1 MAHERILRAATSDD
15 AVALRVLLTSHSA
28 TAEFALARHLAQP
41 RYRPAL
47 TRVVEQN
54 GELLGAALIS
64 HRRLRLGLAT
74 IESVAID
81 ALLLGPD
88 LPRDELLGDCVGTCY
103 DEGLPLALISGAANE
118 FAAAGFARYQ
128 FAVRSRLPANRN
140 ANLRLRAAT
149 PADVSDIAALYE
161 ASYRHIS
168 LAESRV
174 MPDWP
179 AWLHNNAVVVLED
192 SRQRVGAYAV
202 LYDDGVVEAGAADS
216 GTARELLSA
225 LGAASTAQHLALP
238 GIHSVTQAALQ
249 LGSRVQVRGYND
261 AEPAPLAGIVD
272 LPGLLGQ
279 ISPELE
285 RRLALSR
292 YAGWEGSLRFELAA
306 ERVTLVFAQG
316 RATVFDGTRPADIR
330 LRQVE
335 LPALAQLCLG
345 YRTAADLRA
354 TGELRCDDTVLGLID
369 AIFPNI
375 ALC

>member
-1 MAHERILRAATSDD
+1 MRHELHIRAATSDD
-15 AVALRVLLTSHSA
+15 AVALRVLVTSYSA
-28 TAEFALARHLAQP
+28 AAQFALARHLAQP
-41 RYRPAL
+41 RYRPTL
-47 TRVVEQN
+47 TRVAEQN
-54 GELLGAALIS
+54 GELLGAALIA

-74 IESVAID
+74 IDAGAIEM
-81 ALLLGPD
+81 LVLGPD
-88 LPRDELLGDCVGTCY
+88 VPREELLGDCVGACY
-103 DEGLPLALISGAANE
+103 DEGLPLALISGAADE

-128 FAVRSRLPANRN
+128 FAVCTRLPAGGN
-140 ANLRLRAAT
+140 ANLGLRAAT
-149 PADVSDIAALYE
+149 PTDVIDIAALYE

-174 MPDWP
+174 MPDWH
-179 AWLHNNAVVVLED
+179 AWLHNNAAVVLED
-192 SRQRVGAYAV
+192 SRQRLGAYAV
-202 LYDDGVVEAGAADS
+202 LYDNGVVEAGAADS

-225 LGAASTAQHLALP
+225 LGAAGAAKHLALP
-238 GIHSVTQAALQ
+238 GIHTVTQAALQ
-249 LGSRVQVRGYND
+249 LGSRVEIGSYTD
-261 AEPAPLAGIVD
+261 AEPAPLAGVVD

-279 ISPELE
+279 ITPELE

-316 RATVFDGTRPADIR
+316 RAAVFDGTRPADIR

-354 TGELRCDDTVLGLID
+354 TGELNCDDTVLGLID